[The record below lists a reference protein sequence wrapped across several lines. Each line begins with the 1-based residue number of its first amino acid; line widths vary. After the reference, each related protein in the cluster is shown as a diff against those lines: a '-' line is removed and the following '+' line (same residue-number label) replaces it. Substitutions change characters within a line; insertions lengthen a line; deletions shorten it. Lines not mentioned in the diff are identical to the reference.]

1 MPRIPEG
8 RAPPQSRVGPSVDT
22 RPSPH
27 SQKHT
32 WDPAWS
38 LKAAVMNQSK
48 ATNEHTMPARAWPTR
63 HRGSGCVF
71 QLGVGETR
79 PGLPA
84 CWGPTP
90 AAPAHFRVGLTV
102 HGADGRFQHP
112 ALGPRAPSRGRCARR
127 DPRQGSSHSPAER
140 RSCSPCIAS
149 TAGSVFLPLRR
160 RMLRVLHLDRP
171 GAASTSR
178 RTAERSTR
186 TPGQGRPRGLDR
198 FLMKGQGGVHC
209 PCPPR

>member
-1 MPRIPEG
+1 MREWVSTFYKVSGLQTDEAPVSRPRPARPQRPRPGARDPRGAGASAEQG
-8 RAPPQSRVGPSVDT
+8 RAQCGH

-48 ATNEHTMPARAWPTR
+48 ATNEHTMPERAWPMR

-90 AAPAHFRVGLTV
+90 AAPAHFWVGLTV
-102 HGADGRFQHP
+102 HGADGSFQHP

-127 DPRQGSSHSPAER
+127 DPRQGSSRSPAER
-140 RSCSPCIAS
+140 RSCSPCVAS

-160 RMLRVLHLDRP
+160 RTL
-171 GAASTSR
+171 
-178 RTAERSTR
+178 
-186 TPGQGRPRGLDR
+186 
-198 FLMKGQGGVHC
+198 
-209 PCPPR
+209 